1 MHLVN
6 CHRNFPGVIGY
17 GGRQAGIAEG
27 FFKGGAKSFARG
39 LSIIGLGASTIRDS
53 VQAKDDYDKCMAR
66 LAEP

>member
-39 LSIIGLGASTIRDS
+39 LSIIGLGASTIRQTQFKQRTTTIN
-53 VQAKDDYDKCMAR
+53 VW
-66 LAEP
+66 LG